1 MKRVSFYTLG
11 CKLNQAETSFL
22 ISECDEAGYEI
33 VPFGE
38 SCDFCVINTCA
49 VTSRTEQKCRNAIR
63 KMRKNSPDV
72 QIAVIGCYAQKEYA
86 EISQMP
92 GVRFVLG
99 GDEKFDL
106 CAILENEQNGR
117 VVKTSDNLTYRSAAH
132 GDNRAR
138 TRAFLKIQDGCNNF
152 CSYCIVPYVRGRS
165 RSDTPANIRDNV
177 LRLVDR
183 GFQEIVFTG
192 VHIGRY
198 GFDLDPEQSLLSLMQ
213 QVTTI
218 PGLGRIRLSSLEPME
233 ATADLIAFIADND
246 NICPHFHIPLQS
258 GDDYI
263 LNRMNRDYTR
273 REFEKVIENIAT
285 HFKHPGIGTDVIVGF
300 PGETDD
306 RFENTHALIRNL
318 PLTYLHVFSFSSRKG
333 TKAAEFEDTIASV
346 VKKERSALLIETGR
360 KKKRAF
366 YSAAIGRDHRVVFED
381 KAGSDNM
388 SGFTENYI
396 RVTTK
401 RDLQYLNRI
410 VPVKVTGIEG
420 DNAMVDFC

>member
-49 VTSRTEQKCRNAIR
+49 VTLRTEQKCRNAIR
-63 KMRKNSPDV
+63 KVRKISPDV
-72 QIAVIGCYAQKEYA
+72 QIAVIGCYAQKESY
-86 EISQMP
+86 EISKMR

-106 CAILENEQNGR
+106 CATLENAQNGQVIR
-117 VVKTSDNLTYRSAAH
+117 SSDNLIYRSAAH
-132 GDNRAR
+132 GDFRAR

-177 LRLVDR
+177 HRLVDR
-183 GFQEIVFTG
+183 GYQEIVLTG

-198 GFDLDPEQSLLSLMQ
+198 GTDLNPEQSLLSLLM

-233 ATADLIAFIADND
+233 ATPELIAFIADND
-246 NICPHFHIPLQS
+246 KICPHFHIPLQS

-263 LNRMNRDYTR
+263 LNRMNRDYTGR
-273 REFEKVIENIAT
+273 KFEEVIENIAT
-285 HFKHPGIGTDVIVGF
+285 RFDHPGIGTDVIVGF
-300 PGETDD
+300 PGETAD

-318 PLTYLHVFSFSSRKG
+318 PLTYLHVFSFSSRPG
-333 TKAAEFEDTIASV
+333 TKAAAFEDAIDPV
-346 VKKERSALLIETGR
+346 VKKERSAVLIETGR
-360 KKKRAF
+360 KKKKIF

-381 KAGSDNM
+381 KAGSDKM

-396 RVTTK
+396 RVRTE

-410 VPVKVTGIEG
+410 VSVKVIGIQG